1 MAILH
6 GSWLLENE
14 KTGLFIWGETWR
26 KIGAIPTLESGI
38 NLPHPLAMTEA
49 EFKTFLNSLQQSG
62 KLNWQLPE
70 TAETPPEKSK
80 KTRISPKTKNAE
92 ITAPDSSIKRE
103 IRAIAL
109 PTQISESNTNLMP
122 QHSAA
127 ALEESAQTEE
137 IYLYPWQVEGFC
149 LNPQTAFVFLQSLPL
164 NSTEPDS
171 FVGSDLRFWSHIA
184 RWSLDLLARCKFLP
198 GLEKQSDGSA
208 IAKWQPLLD
217 SSTDILRLATF
228 VKQMPTA
235 CRTYQ
240 SKEEGRRKKEEGRR
254 KREEGRGE
262 KEEGRRKKEEG
273 RGEKEEESSQLPL
286 AVDLPTGAE
295 ELVLG
300 FLSSIVDSQVRSAG
314 SSTLDIKTV
323 SPVREWLQALQQ
335 ESGIV
340 QVETAA
346 LENLAT
352 KLSAWTAPLQ
362 NQLSQQSQFRTCFQ
376 LIPPS
381 PGKANWSLNYC
392 LQAVDEAEFLVD
404 ATTIWNNS
412 VERLAYAG
420 RTIELPQETLL
431 SGLGLASKLY
441 PLIEPSLQAQRP
453 QSCQLNPL
461 QAYEFIKSVAWRFA
475 DSGLGV
481 VLPPSL
487 TKTDGWASRLGL
499 SIQAETPKVT
509 PAKGGLGLQSL
520 LNFKWELTIGGQRLS
535 KAEFDRLIA
544 LNSPLVEI
552 NGEWVE
558 LRAPDV
564 KAAQTFFTSRK
575 EQMTL
580 SLEDAL
586 RLASGDTQM
595 IEKLPVVNF
604 EATGQLQEL
613 LNTLSDNQAVSAIAT
628 PASFRG
634 QLRPY
639 QAVGVGWLAFLERWG
654 LGACL
659 ADDMGLGKTL
669 QLIAFLLH
677 LQENEALENPTLV
690 VCPTSVLGNWERE
703 VKKFGP
709 TLKVLVHH
717 GDKRAKGKAFA
728 AEIKAKD
735 LIITSYALVFRDAKE
750 FQGIKWQGLVLDEA
764 QNIKNSEAKQSQAVR
779 QIEASFK
786 IALTGTP
793 VENRL
798 QELWS
803 ILEFLNPG
811 YLGPR
816 NFFQRRFAIPIEKYG
831 DRESLQTLRSLVRP
845 FILRRLKTDKEII
858 QDLPEKQEMTVFCGL
873 AAQQAVLYQKIV
885 EESIA
890 ELDSAEG
897 IQRRGM
903 ILALL
908 VKLKQLCNHPAL
920 VKAEAKP
927 KELEIKSQE
936 SGKLQRL
943 VEMLEEVLAEGDRA
957 LIFTQF
963 AEWGKLLKPHLE
975 QHLGR
980 EVLFLYG
987 GIRQQQREEM
997 IDRFQHDPQGPPIMI
1012 LSLKAGGTGLNLTRA
1027 THVFHYD
1034 RWWNPA
1040 VENQA
1045 TDRVFR
1051 IGQTRNVQ
1059 VHKFVCTGTLEE
1071 KIHDMIESKKALAE
1085 QVVSAGESWLTEL
1098 DTDQLRNLL
1107 ILDRNAII
1115 ETEEE

>member
-6 GSWLLENE
+6 GSWLVENE
-14 KTGLFIWGETWR
+14 TSCLFIWGETWR
-26 KIGAIPTLESGI
+26 KIGAIETRESGL
-38 NLPHPLAMTEA
+38 NLPHPLAMTES

-62 KLNWQLPE
+62 KLDWQLPE
-70 TAETPPEKSK
+70 TAENPSEKSK
-80 KTRISPKTKNAE
+80 KTRRSPKTTKE
-92 ITAPDSSIKRE
+92 GISAPNSSIKRE

-109 PTQISESNTNLMP
+109 PTQISESNANLMP

-127 ALEESAQTEE
+127 ALEEPAKTDE
-137 IYLYPWQVEGFC
+137 IYFYPWQVEGFC
-149 LNPQTAFVFLQSLPL
+149 LNPQAAFVFLQSLPL

-171 FVGSDLRFWSHIA
+171 FVGSDLRFWSHVA

-198 GLEKQSDGSA
+198 GLQKQSDGSA

-217 SSTDILRLATF
+217 SSTDILRLGTF

-240 SKEEGRRKKEEGRR
+240 SKEEGRRKKEEGR
-254 KREEGRGE
+254 GE
-262 KEEGRRKKEEG
+262 KEEEGRRKKEEG

-286 AVDLPTGAE
+286 AVDLPMGAE

-314 SSTLDIKTV
+314 SSTLDIKAV
-323 SPVREWLQALQQ
+323 SPVRDWLQALQQ

-381 PGKANWSLNYC
+381 PGKANWNLNYC
-392 LQAVDEAEFLVD
+392 LQAADETEFLVD

-441 PLIEPSLQAQRP
+441 PLIEPTLQAQRP

-509 PAKGGLGLQSL
+509 PAKGGVGLQSL

-564 KAAQTFFTSRK
+564 KAAQTFFASRK

-639 QAVGVGWLAFLERWG
+639 QA
-654 LGACL
+654 LGA
-659 ADDMGLGKTL
+659 G
-669 QLIAFLLH
+669 
-677 LQENEALENPTLV
+677 
-690 VCPTSVLGNWERE
+690 
-703 VKKFGP
+703 
-709 TLKVLVHH
+709 
-717 GDKRAKGKAFA
+717 
-728 AEIKAKD
+728 
-735 LIITSYALVFRDAKE
+735 
-750 FQGIKWQGLVLDEA
+750 
-764 QNIKNSEAKQSQAVR
+764 
-779 QIEASFK
+779 
-786 IALTGTP
+786 
-793 VENRL
+793 
-798 QELWS
+798 
-803 ILEFLNPG
+803 
-811 YLGPR
+811 
-816 NFFQRRFAIPIEKYG
+816 
-831 DRESLQTLRSLVRP
+831 
-845 FILRRLKTDKEII
+845 
-858 QDLPEKQEMTVFCGL
+858 
-873 AAQQAVLYQKIV
+873 
-885 EESIA
+885 
-890 ELDSAEG
+890 
-897 IQRRGM
+897 
-903 ILALL
+903 
-908 VKLKQLCNHPAL
+908 
-920 VKAEAKP
+920 
-927 KELEIKSQE
+927 
-936 SGKLQRL
+936 
-943 VEMLEEVLAEGDRA
+943 
-957 LIFTQF
+957 
-963 AEWGKLLKPHLE
+963 
-975 QHLGR
+975 
-980 EVLFLYG
+980 
-987 GIRQQQREEM
+987 
-997 IDRFQHDPQGPPIMI
+997 
-1012 LSLKAGGTGLNLTRA
+1012 
-1027 THVFHYD
+1027 
-1034 RWWNPA
+1034 
-1040 VENQA
+1040 
-1045 TDRVFR
+1045 
-1051 IGQTRNVQ
+1051 
-1059 VHKFVCTGTLEE
+1059 
-1071 KIHDMIESKKALAE
+1071 
-1085 QVVSAGESWLTEL
+1085 
-1098 DTDQLRNLL
+1098 
-1107 ILDRNAII
+1107 
-1115 ETEEE
+1115 

>member
-1 MAILH
+1 
-6 GSWLLENE
+6 
-14 KTGLFIWGETWR
+14 
-26 KIGAIPTLESGI
+26 
-38 NLPHPLAMTEA
+38 
-49 EFKTFLNSLQQSG
+49 
-62 KLNWQLPE
+62 
-70 TAETPPEKSK
+70 
-80 KTRISPKTKNAE
+80 
-92 ITAPDSSIKRE
+92 
-103 IRAIAL
+103 
-109 PTQISESNTNLMP
+109 MP

-127 ALEESAQTEE
+127 ALEEPAQTEE

-149 LNPQTAFVFLQSLPL
+149 LNPQAAFVFLQSLPL

-217 SSTDILRLATF
+217 SSTDILRLGTF

-240 SKEEGRRKKEEGRR
+240 KKEEGSSATDSVTDVTDVR
-254 KREEGRGE
+254 K

-286 AVDLPTGAE
+286 AVDLPMGAE

-323 SPVREWLQALQQ
+323 SPVRDWLQALQQ

-392 LQAVDEAEFLVD
+392 LQAADDTEFLVD

-564 KAAQTFFTSRK
+564 KAAQTFFASRK

-639 QAVGVGWLAFLERWG
+639 QALGAGWLAFLERWG

-659 ADDMGLGKTL
+659 ADDMGLGKC
-669 QLIAFLLH
+669 
-677 LQENEALENPTLV
+677 ALP
-690 VCPTSVLGNWERE
+690 
-703 VKKFGP
+703 
-709 TLKVLVHH
+709 
-717 GDKRAKGKAFA
+717 
-728 AEIKAKD
+728 
-735 LIITSYALVFRDAKE
+735 
-750 FQGIKWQGLVLDEA
+750 
-764 QNIKNSEAKQSQAVR
+764 
-779 QIEASFK
+779 
-786 IALTGTP
+786 
-793 VENRL
+793 
-798 QELWS
+798 
-803 ILEFLNPG
+803 
-811 YLGPR
+811 
-816 NFFQRRFAIPIEKYG
+816 
-831 DRESLQTLRSLVRP
+831 QTLA
-845 FILRRLKTDKEII
+845 
-858 QDLPEKQEMTVFCGL
+858 FC
-873 AAQQAVLYQKIV
+873 QWFFT
-885 EESIA
+885 
-890 ELDSAEG
+890 
-897 IQRRGM
+897 
-903 ILALL
+903 
-908 VKLKQLCNHPAL
+908 
-920 VKAEAKP
+920 
-927 KELEIKSQE
+927 KS
-936 SGKLQRL
+936 
-943 VEMLEEVLAEGDRA
+943 
-957 LIFTQF
+957 
-963 AEWGKLLKPHLE
+963 
-975 QHLGR
+975 
-980 EVLFLYG
+980 
-987 GIRQQQREEM
+987 
-997 IDRFQHDPQGPPIMI
+997 
-1012 LSLKAGGTGLNLTRA
+1012 
-1027 THVFHYD
+1027 
-1034 RWWNPA
+1034 
-1040 VENQA
+1040 
-1045 TDRVFR
+1045 
-1051 IGQTRNVQ
+1051 
-1059 VHKFVCTGTLEE
+1059 
-1071 KIHDMIESKKALAE
+1071 
-1085 QVVSAGESWLTEL
+1085 
-1098 DTDQLRNLL
+1098 
-1107 ILDRNAII
+1107 
-1115 ETEEE
+1115 